1 MSPGRT
7 RWCRNLRNL
16 MPRRRIESGCIDR
29 KGKVAK
35 RVGLD
40 HEEKKRGT
48 EGLRVLKK
56 RSSRLRVCS
65 ESSTRLEWSVR
76 GNQHVTAGCHVAQLR
91 LHPPAFLL
99 LLSCSLSSCL
109 ALLILILLFG
119 SPPCSL
125 CSLALALLL
134 ALLLFLSCSLFRS
147 LDLLLSVLLMLML
160 SQSLLLMLS
169 QSLLLMLSCLLS
181 HSHSRSPLHPVA
193 LAFSFAVVLSP
204 SLSPS
209 LLS

>member
-1 MSPGRT
+1 
-7 RWCRNLRNL
+7 
-16 MPRRRIESGCIDR
+16 MPRRRIESGCIER
-29 KGKVAK
+29 EGKVAK

-40 HEEKKRGT
+40 HEEKKIGT

-76 GNQHVTAGCHVAQLR
+76 GNQHVTAGCICHVDSSPQLR

-147 LDLLLSVLLMLML
+147 FDLST
-160 SQSLLLMLS
+160 SCS
-169 QSLLLMLSCLLS
+169 LSCSCSCS
-181 HSHSRSPLHPVA
+181 HSHSCSCFHACSLTLTLALPSTLLLLPFPLLLFSRPLSSPLSCHD
-193 LAFSFAVVLSP
+193 VLLP
-204 SLSPS
+204 SCS
-209 LLS
+209 